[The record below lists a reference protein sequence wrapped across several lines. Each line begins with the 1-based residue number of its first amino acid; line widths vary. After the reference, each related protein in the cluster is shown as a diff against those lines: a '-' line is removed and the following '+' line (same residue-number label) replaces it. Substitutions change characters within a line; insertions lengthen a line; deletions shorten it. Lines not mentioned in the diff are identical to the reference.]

1 MKIRFSAHIAIAIIS
16 LGLIWK
22 TPVQAQTFSVLYDF
36 GTGTGDPTSPQYP
49 GLIAQGRD
57 GNLYSTGTD
66 GGTNGMGAVF
76 RITPAGKLSV
86 LYSFDGTHG
95 ANPNSGLTLGTD
107 GNFYG
112 TTKEGGAF
120 DAGTVFK
127 ITPTGSVTVMYSFS
141 GGSDGG
147 YPDAPPIQG
156 TDGNFYGTTTH
167 GGTIFGTVY
176 KITRVGTLTTLYTF
190 DETPHGS
197 FPIAPLVQGSDGSFY
212 GITETGGGSAS
223 AGEVYKITATGTL
236 TVLYDFDGTH
246 GSAPTGPLIQ
256 GSDGNFYGTTWSG
269 GGFGYGVAFK
279 ITPTGALTVLHNMNG
294 TSDGGYPEAGLT
306 QVADGT
312 LYGVNSGGASDKNYG
327 TMFRITLRGTFS
339 VLHEFDF
346 TAGAMPYPTLVQH
359 TKGILYGDTYRGGT
373 GSGCFDNCGTFY
385 GLNAGLKPFVSLV
398 STLGKVGKTI
408 EILGQGLMGTSGV
421 SFNGVPATFKVV
433 SNTYLTA
440 VVPKEATTGFVT
452 VTTPSRKLTSN
463 KKFRVN

>member
-147 YPDAPPIQG
+147 IQ
-156 TDGNFYGTTTH
+156 
-167 GGTIFGTVY
+167 
-176 KITRVGTLTTLYTF
+176 TRRRSRV
-190 DETPHGS
+190 
-197 FPIAPLVQGSDGSFY
+197 
-212 GITETGGGSAS
+212 
-223 AGEVYKITATGTL
+223 
-236 TVLYDFDGTH
+236 
-246 GSAPTGPLIQ
+246 PTGI
-256 GSDGNFYGTTWSG
+256 F
-269 GGFGYGVAFK
+269 
-279 ITPTGALTVLHNMNG
+279 TGQPPMAAPYLERCTRSHALGHSRHSTRSMRHHMDPSL
-294 TSDGGYPEAGLT
+294 L
-306 QVADGT
+306 
-312 LYGVNSGGASDKNYG
+312 
-327 TMFRITLRGTFS
+327 LR
-339 VLHEFDF
+339 
-346 TAGAMPYPTLVQH
+346 
-359 TKGILYGDTYRGGT
+359 
-373 GSGCFDNCGTFY
+373 
-385 GLNAGLKPFVSLV
+385 
-398 STLGKVGKTI
+398 
-408 EILGQGLMGTSGV
+408 
-421 SFNGVPATFKVV
+421 
-433 SNTYLTA
+433 
-440 VVPKEATTGFVT
+440 
-452 VTTPSRKLTSN
+452 
-463 KKFRVN
+463 